1 MLKFISISMF
11 NLMGWK
17 LEGEMPAD
25 IKKCIL
31 IAGPHTSSLDFF
43 FAMAGFYKHNLPVKV
58 LIKKEWA
65 EFFLFRRLL
74 KNAGIMGVN
83 RKKSTTMVDTLADLI
98 TRTDEDIAVMI
109 APEGTRKM
117 ARRWKTGFYYIALK
131 AKVPLVLTSLDYA
144 KKIAAIGPAF
154 MPTGDFKKDM
164 QIVRDYY
171 RDITPKY
178 PQNFSL
184 EIYTDDKDANSVKE
198 KKITTT

>member
-1 MLKFISISMF
+1 MLKFITISMF
-11 NLMGWK
+11 NLAGWK
-17 LEGEMPAD
+17 LEGELPPG

-31 IAGPHTSSLDFF
+31 IAGPHTSNFDFF

-98 TRTDEDIAVMI
+98 VKRDEDIAVMI
-109 APEGTRKM
+109 APEGTRKL
-117 ARRWKTGFYYIALK
+117 ARKWKTGFYYAALK
-131 AKVPLVLTSLDYA
+131 ANVPIYLSHLDYA
-144 KKIAAIGPAF
+144 KKEAVLGPGF

-164 QIVRDYY
+164 EIVKNHYKDV
-171 RDITPKY
+171 TPKY
-178 PQNFSL
+178 PENFCL
-184 EIYTDDKDANSVKE
+184 KIYLDDESEACPENIRK
-198 KKITTT
+198 